1 MPTLQRGMDSFED
14 GKGSPHSS
22 FLQMFFQVDD
32 QIASTHDRD
41 VQNREKRE
49 TPQRDFGAM

>member
-1 MPTLQRGMDSFED
+1 MDSFED